1 MVILDTNEKKKH
13 FYPQGT
19 LKKNLNGNL
28 IAFASQVGSCEN
40 SVLSVTRITMVQRRN
55 HNRIKTETQP
65 IKNVSQTNTIY
76 QIPFSL
82 KQIRVEVTERPQV
95 KKSIISVAHFNTK

>member
-1 MVILDTNEKKKH
+1 MLDTIEKYLAVSNKDPYFDYFTQCVRHRLHQVSVQMKRKKH

-55 HNRIKTETQP
+55 NNRIKTEIQP
-65 IKNVSQTNTIY
+65 IKNV
-76 QIPFSL
+76 
-82 KQIRVEVTERPQV
+82 
-95 KKSIISVAHFNTK
+95 